1 MTAGCW
7 LPTEKRASTIPSA
20 NATSHTTIAIA
31 PVHPPGSVSGVAP
44 TGESSPGSYNRARP
58 RELAGRYTANLMA
71 VSTQSVWS
79 SPAEPAELQPFRF
92 RGGTRGILLIHGFAG
107 TPPEM
112 RGMGQFLA
120 AGGYDVM
127 GPLLA
132 GHGLTPEAM
141 AATRWPDWVRSAE
154 DALAELRRDCAEVF
168 VGGQSLGG
176 TLALYLAPTHPDVR
190 GVITMAAM
198 GSPVYFRDWRIKII
212 RGLKYVVRWH
222 VPSGGPDLG
231 DPAALRLL
239 HSYARRPTV
248 CIESLMQLLRVVERE
263 LPRVT
268 APALIMHGRRDRTV
282 DVANAPLILE
292 RLRSSD
298 QPLGWVERS
307 GHTVAVDLEHD
318 LLHTTVLDWLNTH

>member
-1 MTAGCW
+1 M
-7 LPTEKRASTIPSA
+7 
-20 NATSHTTIAIA
+20 AI
-31 PVHPPGSVSGVAP
+31 
-44 TGESSPGSYNRARP
+44 
-58 RELAGRYTANLMA
+58 L
-71 VSTQSVWS
+71 TQSVWS
-79 SPAEPAELQPFRF
+79 SPAEPEQLQPFRL
-92 RGGTRGILLIHGFAG
+92 RGGTRGCLLIHGFAG

-112 RGMGQFLA
+112 RGLGQFLA

-141 AATRWPDWVRSAE
+141 AATRWRDWVRSAE
-154 DALAELRRDCAEVF
+154 AALAELRRDCREVF
-168 VGGQSLGG
+168 VGGQSLGA
-176 TLALYLAPTHPDVR
+176 TLALHLAATHPEIS

-198 GSPVYFRDWRIKII
+198 GSPAFFRDWRIRVI

-222 VPSGGPDLG
+222 VPGGEPDLG

-263 LPRVT
+263 LPQVT

-292 RLRSSD
+292 RLGSADKR
-298 QPLGWVERS
+298 LVWFERS
-307 GHTVAVDLEHD
+307 GHAITVDLEHD
-318 LLHTTVLDWLNTH
+318 LLHTTVLDWLNRH

>member
-1 MTAGCW
+1 M
-7 LPTEKRASTIPSA
+7 
-20 NATSHTTIAIA
+20 AI
-31 PVHPPGSVSGVAP
+31 H
-44 TGESSPGSYNRARP
+44 
-58 RELAGRYTANLMA
+58 
-71 VSTQSVWS
+71 TQSVWS
-79 SPAEPAELQPFRF
+79 TPAEPEQLRPFRL
-92 RGGTRGILLIHGFAG
+92 RGGTRGCLLIHGFAG

-112 RGMGQFLA
+112 RGLGQFLA

-141 AATRWPDWVRSAE
+141 ASTRWPDWVRSAE
-154 DALAELRRDCAEVF
+154 DALTELRRDCQEVF
-168 VGGQSLGG
+168 VGGQSLGA
-176 TLALYLAPTHPDVR
+176 TLALHLAATHPDVR

-198 GSPVYFRDWRIKII
+198 GSPTFFRDWRIKAI

-222 VPSGGPDLG
+222 VPSGDPDLG
-231 DPAALRLL
+231 DPAALRQL

-282 DVANAPLILE
+282 DVGNAPLILE
-292 RLRSSD
+292 RLGSTD
-298 QPLGWVERS
+298 KQLVWFERS
-307 GHTVAVDLEHD
+307 GHAITVDLEHD
-318 LLHTTVLDWLNTH
+318 LLHATVLDWLNRH